1 MEQLLIPALIVVII
15 ATAVY
20 FIGLTGRTKSP
31 VAGNGSI
38 LTILQEWIRCF
49 VPATS
54 HEIAPNPITESFEQ
68 PDQRALNCRIQLSSL
83 IEDNFF
89 IDAFTVQIAGMIH
102 APTDMH
108 NAILQI
114 FITDITDEVHNSEP
128 VHSRIKEW
136 QMEDSPVFCYRADLG
151 KLPHKTTTLSDW
163 TDVAQLHID
172 WLTFP
177 QRGTRNLKF
186 SISIL
191 SQKTGQELACAVCAF
206 SYDNLEYGYIDLQE
220 NIQRTRT
227 LAVSLAFAVSAVDG
241 RLYDCE
247 IEIIKEW
254 ARNNLDISNASD
266 KARQKIEK
274 ALNNTVAFFSQ
285 GNQLDTYKI
294 CQEIVEIVPLAERYD
309 ILDLC
314 LRVAQ
319 ANGVASTEEI
329 ALLKNFAHWLEV
341 DMDRFRDMVEKIL
354 PISMH
359 EVKDEEVILGVSA
372 DMSRESTRQQL
383 NREYSKWNSRVTSSN
398 PEIQRQADQMLK
410 LIAEARSAYIG

>member
-1 MEQLLIPALIVVII
+1 MEQLLIPTLVVMII
-15 ATAVY
+15 AMAVY
-20 FIGLTGRTKSP
+20 ILSLADRTGSSG
-31 VAGNGSI
+31 VGNRSI
-38 LTILQEWIRCF
+38 LAMLQDWMGRF
-49 VPATS
+49 MPTAS
-54 HEIAPNPITESFEQ
+54 HKTDPTPITESFEQ
-68 PDQRALNCRIQLSSL
+68 PDQRVLNCRIQLSSL
-83 IEDNFF
+83 IEDNCF
-89 IDAFTVQIAGMIH
+89 IDAFTVQIVGTIY

-108 NAILQI
+108 QATLQI

-128 VHSRIKEW
+128 IHSRVKEW
-136 QMEDSPVFCYRADLG
+136 QMKDSPVFCYRADLG
-151 KLPHKTTTLSDW
+151 KLPHKTTILSDW
-163 TDVAQLHID
+163 TNVAQLHIN

-186 SISIL
+186 SLSIL
-191 SQKTGQELACAVCAF
+191 SQKTGQELASAVCAF
-206 SYDNLEYGYIDLQE
+206 PYDNLEYGYIDLHE

-254 ARNNLDISNASD
+254 ARNNLDISNASE
-266 KARQKIEK
+266 KARQKVEK

-285 GNQLDTYKI
+285 GNQLDTYKV
-294 CQEIVEIVPLAERYD
+294 CQEIVETVPLAERYD

-319 ANGVASTEEI
+319 ANGVASAEEI
-329 ALLKNFAHWLEV
+329 ALLKNLANWLEV
-341 DMDRFRDMVEKIL
+341 DMNRFRGMVEKIL
-354 PISMH
+354 PIGMH
-359 EVKDEEVILGVSA
+359 EVRDEEVILGVSA
-372 DMSRESTRQQL
+372 DMSREKTRQQL

-410 LIAEARSAYIG
+410 LIAEARSAYVS